1 MTEPLIRLTLDT
13 PVGPLTV
20 TARQGAI
27 CALRFADGGPRSSD
41 VPVLQEAARQIS
53 AYFAKQLSDFDLPLD
68 LRGSDHNLAVWRE
81 MRTIPCG
88 ETLTYGDIAQRI
100 GSNPRAVGVACGA
113 NPIPLIVPCH
123 RVIGKDGA
131 LVGFSGGDGKKTKAR
146 LLDHEA
152 PALPLLSGLL

>member
-1 MTEPLIRLTLDT
+1 MTQPPTRLTLAS
-13 PVGPLTV
+13 PVGPLTI
-20 TARQGAI
+20 TATKDSI
-27 CALRFADGGPRSSD
+27 CSLCFAEGGPLTTEN
-41 VPVLQEAARQIS
+41 VLLMEAARQIS
-53 AYFAKQLSDFDLPLD
+53 RYFEKALKRFDLPLE
-68 LRGSDHNLAVWRE
+68 LRGSAHNLAVWQE
-81 MRTIPCG
+81 MLTIPYG

-123 RVIGKDGA
+123 RVIGKDGT

-152 PALPLLSGLL
+152 PALPLLSGL

>member
-1 MTEPLIRLTLDT
+1 MTEPLSHLTLAS
-13 PVGPLTV
+13 PIGPLTV
-20 TARQGAI
+20 TVRAGAI
-27 CALRFADGGPRSSD
+27 CALRFGIGGPDASD
-41 VPVLQEAARQIS
+41 HPVLLEAARQITR
-53 AYFAKQLSDFDLPLD
+53 YFARQLTFFELPLD
-68 LRGSDHNLAVWRE
+68 LRGSNHNLAVWQE
-81 MRTIPCG
+81 MRTIPYG

-152 PALPLLSGLL
+152 PALPLLSGL